1 MSRINLA
8 LVLSFALAVTASLC
22 AQGPVSYAQQLRPLI
37 ETNCLAC
44 HGEAQQ
50 LSELDLRTLDGMRQG
65 GLRGSAVIPGD
76 PDSSLLYRH
85 VAGLAQP
92 AMPLGGALEASEVSA
107 IRLWIEQGAEID
119 SEVAAVAS
127 PEPAEATWW
136 AFEKPIRPEP
146 SSAAS
151 NPIDALVF
159 DKLSD
164 AGLDPAPPAD
174 KATLIRRAYL
184 DLHGLLP
191 PVEVVARFLA
201 NDSPDA
207 FNDIVDD
214 LLASPRYGERWGR
227 HWLDVVR
234 YADSSGFEHD
244 YDYPYAW
251 RYRDYVIAAFN
262 KDKPFDRFI
271 KEQLAGDEL
280 SDASSESII
289 ATGFYRVGSRVLFR
303 EKDNPGY
310 RYEYLDDMIATTS
323 RAFMGISVEC
333 ARCHDHKF
341 DDIQQ
346 KDYYRMMAVFFP
358 YIRYDYSLA
367 SPEETEE
374 FERRKAA
381 VDAQIEPLRDRITE
395 IEKPYRDK
403 AWEEKL
409 STFPAD
415 IQLAVRTPEDQR
427 SPGQKLLAD
436 QVLTIGVGKLRD
448 RLSEQEAAEAERIEA
463 EIDRLKASLPPELP
477 RAMGIR
483 DGDYRSAPD
492 RLGDAV
498 QPGKGDRETYTNVG
512 PWLPEAGRPYIP
524 PPTHFL
530 PTANYRNK
538 GEVIEPG
545 VIAAISTP
553 GDYRPVPPDNGRIS
567 TGRRLALAEWIVS
580 DDHPLTARVTANRI
594 WQHHFGRGIV
604 STANN
609 FGKMGERP
617 THPKLLDW
625 LATELVDQGWSV
637 KAMHRLIMS
646 SQTYQMAS
654 MVDSEVGLAADPE
667 NHLLWRY
674 PKWRVEAEVLRD
686 IILDASGSLNL
697 QAGGEGFFPPIPQSV
712 RDSFLNGK
720 WQMNEE
726 GPDVWRRSV
735 YSYFKRGLRYPF
747 FEVFDQPNPNISC
760 EARTTTTVPTQALTL
775 LNNEFVL
782 VQADRFARRIRT
794 EAGDSSRGQV
804 VQAYQVALGRAP
816 SATELDQNL
825 DFVARQRDYHHAKDD
840 PALAAL
846 TDLCDVLLNLNEF
859 IYVQ

>member
-1 MSRINLA
+1 MSRINLV
-8 LVLSFALAVTASLC
+8 LVLSFALAVTASIH
-22 AQGPVSYAQQLRPLI
+22 AQDPVSYAQQIRPLI
-37 ETNCLAC
+37 ENNCLAC

-50 LSELDLRTLDGMRQG
+50 LSDLDLRTLDGMREG
-65 GLRGSAVIPGD
+65 GVRGSAVIPGD
-76 PDSSLLYRH
+76 PDNSLLYRH
-85 VAGLAQP
+85 IAGLAQP
-92 AMPLGGALEASEVSA
+92 AMPLGGALDATDVST
-107 IRLWIEQGAEID
+107 IRLWIEQGALVD
-119 SEVAAVAS
+119 SQVAS
-127 PEPAEATWW
+127 APREAATEPVWW
-136 AFEKPIRPEP
+136 AFEKPVRPEP
-146 SSAAS
+146 SSDEP

-159 DKLSD
+159 AQLSD
-164 AGLDPAPPAD
+164 AGLSPAPAAD

-191 PVEVVARFLA
+191 PAEVVARFLA

-207 FNDIVDD
+207 FDKVVDD

-358 YIRYDYSLA
+358 YVRYDYSLA
-367 SPEETEE
+367 SPEETAD
-374 FERRKAA
+374 FERQKAA
-381 VDAQIEPLRDRITE
+381 VDTQIEPLRDRITE
-395 IEKPYRDK
+395 IEKPYKDK

-448 RLSEQEAAEAERIEA
+448 RLSEQDATEAERIDA

-477 RAMGIR
+477 RAMGVR

-498 QPGKGDRETYTNVG
+498 QPGKGDRETYVNPG

-530 PTANYRNK
+530 PTANYRDK
-538 GEVIEPG
+538 GDVIEPG

-553 GDYRPVPPDNGRIS
+553 GDYQPTPPDNGRIS
-567 TGRRLALAEWIVS
+567 SGRRLALAEWIVS
-580 DDHPLTARVTANRI
+580 DGHPLTARVTANRI

-617 THPKLLDW
+617 THPELLDW

-654 MVDSEVGLAADPE
+654 MVDSEAGLAADPE
-667 NHLLWRY
+667 NRLLWRY
-674 PKWRVEAEVLRD
+674 PKWRIEAESLRD
-686 IILDASGSLNL
+686 IILDASGSLNF

-735 YSYFKRGLRYPF
+735 YSYFKRGLRYPL

-760 EARTTTTVPTQALTL
+760 EARTTTTVATQALTL

-782 VQADRFARRIRT
+782 GQADRFARRVHT
-794 EAGDSSRGQV
+794 EAGDSSPDQV
-804 VQAYQVALGRAP
+804 ARAYQVALGRVP
-816 SATELDQNL
+816 SETELDENL
-825 DFVARQRDYHHAKDD
+825 GFLARQRDYHHAKND

-859 IYVQ
+859 VYVQ